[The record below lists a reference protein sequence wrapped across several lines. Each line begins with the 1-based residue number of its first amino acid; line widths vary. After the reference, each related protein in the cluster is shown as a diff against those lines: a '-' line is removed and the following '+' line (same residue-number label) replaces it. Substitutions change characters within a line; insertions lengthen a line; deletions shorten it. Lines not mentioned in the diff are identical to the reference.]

1 MKPSDRKP
9 IGSAQ
14 GGILPLIAGLML
26 SRRFLPL
33 FLSQFLSA
41 FNDNLVR
48 NMLAIMILFKVGE
61 SNAGPLV
68 TLAIAV
74 FILPSILLS
83 GVGGELA
90 DSHDKAEVARWL
102 KVAEL
107 FVQIVAA
114 IGFWTASV
122 WTLYLALFG
131 LGVIATLYSPVKYGI
146 LPDHL
151 RRDELTLAN
160 ALVEGATFIA
170 ILLGL
175 AAGGMTGLESASK
188 WVVVAQLLGVAAACL
203 ATTWFIPPSGIAAP
217 NLKLNRNIF
226 ASTWGLLRDL
236 KADNRLWIGG
246 IGGSWF
252 WLSGSVAI
260 SLVPIVVKQRI
271 GGGVEVETAIS
282 LFFAIGVGLG
292 AMLAGWLA
300 HGRIF
305 IKHVPYATVFMGLFL
320 IDTGLAT
327 SGLGE
332 AHGQIALGDFLRSG
346 VGMRVAFDLT
356 GLACAGGLFSVPLF
370 AAVQSWAPKDHRAR
384 VVAGVGVMNAIFMVI
399 GSAMTALLQS
409 SLFNVPD
416 PLLLLGLGIANVAA
430 AFYFYRT
437 LPDPDSAPI
446 AVAAPKAA
454 LRPGE

>member
-1 MKPSDRKP
+1 MAPPDAAARRPEASSLFAMV
-9 IGSAQ
+9 G
-14 GGILPLIAGLML
+14 GLML
-26 SRRFLPL
+26 SRRFAPL
-33 FLSQFLSA
+33 FWSQFFSA

-48 NMLAIMILFKVGE
+48 NMLAILILFKVGAG
-61 SNAGPLV
+61 NAGPLV
-68 TLAIAV
+68 TLAVAV

-90 DSHDKAEVARWL
+90 DSHDKAQVARWL

-107 FVQIVAA
+107 FVQGLAA
-114 IGFWTASV
+114 AGFWFVSV
-122 WTLYLALFG
+122 SMLYVALFG

-151 RRDELTLAN
+151 RREELTLAN
-160 ALVEGATFIA
+160 ALVEGASFIA

-175 AAGGMTGLESASK
+175 AAGGMTGLATASK
-188 WVVVAQLLGVAAACL
+188 WGVLAQLFGVSVACL
-203 ATTWFIPPSGIAAP
+203 TTTWFIPPSGIADP
-217 NLKLNRNIF
+217 GLKLSRNIF
-226 ASTWGLLRDL
+226 AATAGLVRDL
-236 KADNRLWIGG
+236 RADRRLWIGG

-252 WLSGSVAI
+252 WLSGSVTL

-282 LFFAIGVGLG
+282 VFFAIGVGLG

-305 IKHVPYATVFMGLFL
+305 IRHVPYATVFMGLFL

-327 SGLGE
+327 YPLGNARTE
-332 AHGQIALGDFLRSG
+332 MSLGDFLSSG
-346 VGMRVAFDLT
+346 VGLRIAFDLT

-370 AAVQSWAPKDHRAR
+370 AAVQSWAPKDRRAR
-384 VVAGVGVMNAIFMVI
+384 VVAAVGVMNALFMVV
-399 GSAMTALLQS
+399 GSAATALLQS
-409 SLFNVPD
+409 RAIAVPD
-416 PLLLLGLGIANVAA
+416 PILLLGLGIANLFAA
-430 AFYFYRT
+430 AYFYRT
-437 LPDPDSAPI
+437 LPDADAP
-446 AVAAPKAA
+446 AGRTAPSV